1 MFKLVIV
8 HKGKI
13 QKNIP
18 LRHEAMIIGRKA
30 ESDIRLEEQQ
40 VSGRHAELLVKN
52 SGVILRDLGSTNGTT
67 INGSPVTEQ
76 KLQTGD
82 QISIG
87 TFKLIFVTEHGDSDD
102 PDATV
107 MLSSSYSGRN
117 DGQSRKQSTM
127 HIVVKLIVIV
137 VVILFLIGWFTNVI

>member
-18 LRHEAMIIGRKA
+18 LRNESMIIGRKA

-52 SGVILRDLGSTNGTT
+52 SGVILRDLDSTNGTN
-67 INGSPVTEQ
+67 INGSPVTEK

-107 MLSSSYSGRN
+107 MLSSSYSRTNG
-117 DGQSRKQSTM
+117 GQSGGQSTA
-127 HIVVKLIVIV
+127 HKVVKIIVVI
-137 VVILFLIGWFTNVI
+137 VVILFLISWFTNVI